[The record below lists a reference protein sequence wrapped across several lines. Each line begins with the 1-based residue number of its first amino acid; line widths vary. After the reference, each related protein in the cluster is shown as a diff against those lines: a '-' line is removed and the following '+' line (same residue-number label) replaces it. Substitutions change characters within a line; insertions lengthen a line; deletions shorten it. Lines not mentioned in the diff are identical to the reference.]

1 MKIFKLLICALLLF
15 SQLYAQNERSVFR
28 KGYLRLGINN
38 LGNNLDQSLT
48 PKENVF
54 KGNYGAGTGYIFEA
68 GHVFYFKP
76 KSYKGKINFGLDW
89 TILSATY
96 NKLDKWQ
103 NYSGNAPD
111 AYIDGA
117 SFSVSAASKL
127 GPVISFNLVEKLV
140 LDARFQVVAEGRAT
154 PFEYYENESSPN
166 VKSFAF
172 YNYGQEEI
180 DESYDAASV
189 KNAIA
194 FGIGTNFGI
203 TIRRKAIGLSVDY
216 NSVKANT
223 SFDAYE
229 GEDHHTYGK
238 QKIPTNSF
246 QVKLSFTF

>member
-103 NYSGNAPD
+103 NY
-111 AYIDGA
+111 
-117 SFSVSAASKL
+117 
-127 GPVISFNLVEKLV
+127 
-140 LDARFQVVAEGRAT
+140 
-154 PFEYYENESSPN
+154 
-166 VKSFAF
+166 
-172 YNYGQEEI
+172 
-180 DESYDAASV
+180 
-189 KNAIA
+189 
-194 FGIGTNFGI
+194 
-203 TIRRKAIGLSVDY
+203 
-216 NSVKANT
+216 
-223 SFDAYE
+223 
-229 GEDHHTYGK
+229 
-238 QKIPTNSF
+238 
-246 QVKLSFTF
+246 